1 MKYMNKSI
9 FSTILMLLC
18 VIPATAQRYTEERLY
33 DVVGLADGDEIVDAL
48 AVGIPVILIGFLI
61 AYFFMWRNPGN
72 TSDFDGKIGCFGI
85 ILMGIVFFLLLPLWA
100 WVEAIGILI
109 VEILFGLA
117 IVIGIIAFIFG
128 KFKS

>member
-1 MKYMNKSI
+1 M
-9 FSTILMLLC
+9 
-18 VIPATAQRYTEERLY
+18 
-33 DVVGLADGDEIVDAL
+33 GLADGDEIVDAL

-85 ILMGIVFFLLLPLWA
+85 ILMGIGFFLLLPLWA